1 MVLLVLL
8 AFLVVGVVAGF
19 CKSFASAGLTG
30 FGLGFL
36 ISVADLN
43 WVAGTTD
50 YFWTTPFV
58 MGIWATMAYG
68 FSLDSKNK

>member
-1 MVLLVLL
+1 ML
-8 AFLVVGVVAGF
+8 AFAVVGLVAGF
-19 CKSFASAGLTG
+19 CKSFVSAGLTG

-43 WVAGTTD
+43 WGAKTAD

-58 MGIWATMAYG
+58 MGIWTTMAYG